1 MVEVVVRKTFKDQ
14 ETNEDIYII
23 SVKIKNK
30 IYNIDLTKKQFE
42 EFSQSLYSIYRNNNI
57 EE

>member
-1 MVEVVVRKTFKDQ
+1 MVEVVVRKTFKDR
-14 ETNEDIYII
+14 ETTEDIYIV
-23 SVKIKNK
+23 SVKIKDK
-30 IYNIDLTKKQFE
+30 IFNIDLTKKEFE

>member
-14 ETNEDIYII
+14 ETTEDIYIV

-30 IYNIDLTKKQFE
+30 IFNIDLTKK
-42 EFSQSLYSIYRNNNI
+42 EFDELSQNLYSIYRNNNI

>member
-1 MVEVVVRKTFKDQ
+1 MAEVVVRKTFKDQ
-14 ETNEDIYII
+14 ETTEDIYIV

-30 IYNIDLTKKQFE
+30 IFNIDLTKK
-42 EFSQSLYSIYRNNNI
+42 EFDELSQNLYSIYRNNNI

>member
-14 ETNEDIYII
+14 ETTEDIYIV
-23 SVKIKNK
+23 SVKIKDK
-30 IYNIDLTKKQFE
+30 IYNIDLTKKEFE
-42 EFSQSLYSIYRNNNI
+42 ELSQNLYSIYRNNNI

>member
-1 MVEVVVRKTFKDQ
+1 MVEVVVKKTFKDQ
-14 ETNEDIYII
+14 ETTEDIYIV

-30 IYNIDLTKKQFE
+30 IFNIDLTKK
-42 EFSQSLYSIYRNNNI
+42 EFDELSQNLYSIYRNNNI